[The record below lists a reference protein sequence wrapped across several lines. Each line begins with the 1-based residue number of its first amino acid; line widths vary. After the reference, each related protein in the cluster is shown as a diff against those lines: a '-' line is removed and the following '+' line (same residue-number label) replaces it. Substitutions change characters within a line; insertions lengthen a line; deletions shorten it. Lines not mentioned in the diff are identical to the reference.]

1 MAQFYAWYSTPLHPA
16 IYTTPSRTQGPSP
29 RTHARSR
36 SEASSAPSPVDP
48 PRTSSAST
56 ASSARESSSAGL
68 TPQSSRTTQDQSPAA
83 DKGKLKKKRRARA
96 NPFRHARSS
105 SADSALPPDG
115 PASPTDDAAVR
126 EPPGLS
132 ARLLHRLHAPD
143 PARRGPRD
151 AGPRPAPR
159 DPCPAP
165 CPCRH
170 LTRGQAADGIP
181 STAAAATHSS
191 RPSISTGL
199 PPASRATPSPADA
212 SPDGATPTRA
222 RRSVDAGPCCPSCC
236 PSLAHPD
243 PLPGPGAPTARPTP
257 PHATRPSRARALG
270 NADAAAHSAS
280 EPHSAPFRPHL
291 QSAQPHSRDHDQDQ
305 NHATHDTQQQQHHH
319 QHHRRRASRPRRR
332 GLLAAHDTILP
343 SFLPPTGPLE
353 LPPEQ
358 RKHAHQAQPSRPE
371 SLSSATASSL
381 GARTM
386 APPPSD
392 PSSSRETLAS
402 RPFAPRNGRTYLADP
417 TLAYPL
423 PVDLAELHRQSLR
436 TLLLIQVFGAPACSP
451 AHAARPPARVL
462 EVGCGSGFW
471 SMMCHRYFRDMGH
484 PNIAFTGLDVAPLA
498 PGAGVANGGSGTP
511 RDVAKPDPEMNW
523 RFVQHDI
530 RQAPFPFSDGEFD
543 LVMVKDMSLAVT
555 HSIQQRVIDEYLR
568 VLKKGGHL
576 EIWDSDHTIRMLR
589 PHAAAEPAP
598 SGPPTPAGSS
608 AASASSADHDEERR
622 SAAAALGAY
631 VMTANTPLSPPLN
644 NYLVEYNS
652 WLSRALEARDVS
664 AVPCTLI
671 GPLLLQE
678 SEELADVRS
687 RRVAIPLSEV
697 RWEREGVGGV
707 VTKDGK
713 SYIDTRGRGGGG
725 ALSGAQAALR
735 RTALEIVVQG
745 VQSLEPVLREVSGK
759 RVDEWEGWI
768 GKMAGDLLGE
778 GGTSWGE
785 CLEVGAWWAQKR

>member
-1 MAQFYAWYSTPLHPA
+1 M
-16 IYTTPSRTQGPSP
+16 
-29 RTHARSR
+29 
-36 SEASSAPSPVDP
+36 
-48 PRTSSAST
+48 
-56 ASSARESSSAGL
+56 
-68 TPQSSRTTQDQSPAA
+68 
-83 DKGKLKKKRRARA
+83 
-96 NPFRHARSS
+96 
-105 SADSALPPDG
+105 
-115 PASPTDDAAVR
+115 
-126 EPPGLS
+126 
-132 ARLLHRLHAPD
+132 
-143 PARRGPRD
+143 
-151 AGPRPAPR
+151 
-159 DPCPAP
+159 
-165 CPCRH
+165 
-170 LTRGQAADGIP
+170 
-181 STAAAATHSS
+181 
-191 RPSISTGL
+191 
-199 PPASRATPSPADA
+199 
-212 SPDGATPTRA
+212 
-222 RRSVDAGPCCPSCC
+222 
-236 PSLAHPD
+236 
-243 PLPGPGAPTARPTP
+243 
-257 PHATRPSRARALG
+257 PH
-270 NADAAAHSAS
+270 NH
-280 EPHSAPFRPHL
+280 
-291 QSAQPHSRDHDQDQ
+291 DHDQ
-305 NHATHDTQQQQHHH
+305 NHNHDTQQQHHH
-319 QHHRRRASRPRRR
+319 GHHHRRRASRPRRR

-353 LPPEQ
+353 LPQEQ
-358 RKHAHQAQPSRPE
+358 RKHAHQMHASRPE
-371 SLSSATASSL
+371 SLSSATASSI

-392 PSSSRETLAS
+392 PSSSRETLGS
-402 RPFAPRNGRTYLADP
+402 GPFASRNGRTYLADP

-451 AHAARPPARVL
+451 SHAARPPARVL

-471 SMMCHRYFRDMGH
+471 SMMCHRYFRDLGH
-484 PNIAFTGLDVAPLA
+484 ANIAFTGLDVAPLA

-555 HSIQQRVIDEYLR
+555 HSVQQRVIDEYLR

-589 PHAAAEPAP
+589 PHAAATAAADAAP
-598 SGPPTPAGSS
+598 SAASTPASSS
-608 AASASSADHDEERR
+608 AASASSADHDEDRR

-664 AVPCTLI
+664 AVPCTVI

-725 ALSGAQAALR
+725 GTLSGAQAALR
-735 RTALEIVVQG
+735 RTALETVVQG

-759 RVDEWEGWI
+759 RADEWEAWI